1 MDYGLIAEGYC
12 TVVFGGQCTAAA
24 DPELAKKLYRFGP
37 AFVLSEKDLKE
48 EDGFE
53 EVHLGK

>member
-1 MDYGLIAEGYC
+1 MDNGLIAEGYC
-12 TVVFGGQCTAAA
+12 TVVFGGQCTAPA

-37 AFVLSEKDLKE
+37 AFVLSEKDLKA

-53 EVHLGK
+53 EVRPDK